1 MMKGAAYRFP
11 PVPVDFFG
19 AETTSLDGVFFVLIG
34 VVMTA
39 FERVLQ
45 ADLDDLQGAGM
56 MQKDAERKFE
66 IGKAEDK

>member
-45 ADLDDLQGAGM
+45 ADLDNLWGAGM
-56 MQKDAERKFE
+56 T
-66 IGKAEDK
+66 